1 MNFKLKYIIILFY
14 FVFCSS
20 SKANNEI
27 TVMLDWFINP
37 DHAPLYVALER
48 GYFDDENIKVNLIV
62 PADPNDP
69 PKLAAAKKIDLAIS
83 YQPQLH
89 MQVDQGLPLIRVGT
103 LVATPLNCLLVL
115 QDGDIKNISDLK
127 GKKVGYSVG
136 GFEDTLLK
144 TMLRSQGLHLS
155 DVELINVNFSLSPAL
170 ISKKVD
176 AVIGAFRNF
185 ELNQLDLLNKTG
197 KAFFVEEHGV
207 PPYDELI
214 FVTHKDNLNDNNKIQ
229 RFLRATEKGI
239 HYLINHPNESWSLFI
254 KDRPELNDK
263 LNRKAWFDTIP
274 RFALRPAAMNQKRYE
289 RFAKYL
295 QEEKSINKALNWQ
308 RYGVELE

>member
-1 MNFKLKYIIILFY
+1 MNFKFKYVIILFY
-14 FVFCSS
+14 FILCNT

-37 DHAPLYVALER
+37 DHAPLYVALEK
-48 GYFDDENIKVNLIV
+48 GYFDEENIKVNFIV

-89 MQVDQGLPLIRVGT
+89 MQIDQGLPLIRVGT

-115 QDGDIKNISDLK
+115 EEGNIKKISDLK
-127 GKKVGYSVG
+127 GKKIGYSVG

-144 TMLRSQGLHLS
+144 TILRSQNLLLS

-185 ELNQLDLLNKTG
+185 ELNQLNLLNKTG
-197 KAFFVEEHGV
+197 KAFYVEEHGV

-214 FVTHKDNLNDNNKIQ
+214 FVTHKDNLQENSKILS
-229 RFLRATEKGI
+229 FLRATEKGV
-239 HYLINHPNESWSLFI
+239 HYLINHPDESWKLFI
-254 KDRPELNDK
+254 KDRPELDDK

-274 RFALRPAAMNQKRYE
+274 RFALRPAAMDRKRYE
-289 RFAKYL
+289 RFAQYL
-295 QEEKSINKALNWQ
+295 KREKSINKALNWQ